1 MISDNLKR
9 LRIERGLT
17 QQQVGKQLGTSK
29 QAYSYWES
37 GQHTPRFETIKKL
50 ANIFGVTTEKI
61 TEDYAQPYNESET
74 ASFTE
79 RLKELRK
86 EKGLNQTEIAKELH
100 ISQQTYSQWESDKR
114 NPSQKTLEKLA
125 NFFNVSVSYLLGETS
140 IRNFTELTTSKE
152 QSHAPSGQT
161 IGERLKSARKEAG
174 LLQEEVAEHFNIT
187 QQAYQVWESG
197 KRNPKKETL
206 QKLADYFNVSY
217 AYLSG
222 VESPLESAE
231 ILFKNKVKELELTPE
246 QEEQF
251 KSSIYNFILQKGNHY
266 NSQETS
272 PESFANRLKRLRK
285 EAHLTQQDVADYFK
299 TSPQSY
305 AQWEKGQRS
314 PSKESLEKL
323 ASYFGVS
330 VSYLVGESDTI
341 DYGAFKEQSTRI
353 QLSDDKTFIE
363 RLKELREQS
372 GLTQKQ
378 VAEHLDITQS
388 AYAQWETGKL
398 NPKKETIQK
407 FADLFNVSYDYL
419 WHGTSELQTTSV
431 IIETNSGTFPERL
444 RQLRT
449 EADLTQQQ
457 LADIVGTTQQNIA
470 FWETGRQRPKQPSL
484 IKLANYFNV
493 SIDYLLVGK
502 AQAEEKLSVFPER
515 LKQLRVEAKL
525 TQQQMAEAFN
535 IKQPTYAQWETGRT
549 KPKGETLERFADFF
563 NVSTDY
569 LLGKTQPKKELSVF
583 PERLRQLRAESNLTQ
598 RELARSLDI
607 SQQSINSWEN
617 GERKPKIE
625 AITNIAEY
633 FNVSPK
639 YLIGETNNREIETI
653 ELEAEDKL
661 FKATIKDLDLTP
673 EQKEE
678 FKESV
683 YHFILR
689 KKAIYESD
697 DLKEESNNKDN
708 TSTFSKRLR
717 ELRKENG
724 LSQEEIANRLSV
736 SQQSYARWESGNH
749 TPTLDTL
756 EKVSNYF
763 KVTIAYLVGETNVRQ
778 FTDNKQEV
786 YKVPQE
792 EARALELDNT
802 ANTTF
807 GERLRQVRE
816 LEGLTQ
822 VEVAKGLEISQPLY
836 QAWETGRK
844 NAKKETIK
852 RLSDFFGVSYSYL
865 LGISDNVTIETP
877 IIKTIPQENTFP
889 ERLKELRKLANL
901 TQVEM
906 AEALNVSQPA
916 YVEWEKGRTQPTPDK
931 FPLIAKVLNTSIDY
945 LLQGAPNESRLAN
958 FQGKTLGERL
968 TFLRKNAGLTQAEVA
983 DRLQVGQNS
992 YSNWENGVRTPIYPI
1007 IEKLA
1012 EFFGVTPDSL
1022 RGKTDNVVVPKIT
1035 ITPNQSQETEIIDLL
1050 NSKLTYNQKT
1060 LTSKDK
1066 KFFTSVI
1073 KSYFGD

>member
-114 NPSQKTLEKLA
+114 NPSQKPLEKLA

-217 AYLSG
+217 AYLAG
-222 VESPLESAE
+222 VENPLESAE

-251 KSSIYNFILQKGNHY
+251 KFSIYNFILQKGNHY

-363 RLKELREQS
+363 RLKELRKQS
-372 GLTQKQ
+372 G
-378 VAEHLDITQS
+378 
-388 AYAQWETGKL
+388 
-398 NPKKETIQK
+398 
-407 FADLFNVSYDYL
+407 
-419 WHGTSELQTTSV
+419 
-431 IIETNSGTFPERL
+431 
-444 RQLRT
+444 
-449 EADLTQQQ
+449 LTQQQ

-569 LLGKTQPKKELSVF
+569 LLGKTQPRTELSVF
-583 PERLRQLRAESNLTQ
+583 PERLRQLRIETDLTQ
-598 RELARSLDI
+598 QELAKNLNV
-607 SQQSINSWEN
+607 SQQIIGLWER
-617 GERKPKIE
+617 GKRKPKIE

-653 ELEAEDKL
+653 ELEAEEKL
-661 FKATIKDLDLTP
+661 FKATVESLNLTP

-736 SQQSYARWESGNH
+736 NQQSYARWESGNH

-756 EKVSNYF
+756 EKVSSYF

-778 FTDNKQEV
+778 FTDDKQEV

-822 VEVAKGLEISQPLY
+822 VEVAKGLEIS
-836 QAWETGRK
+836 
-844 NAKKETIK
+844 
-852 RLSDFFGVSYSYL
+852 
-865 LGISDNVTIETP
+865 
-877 IIKTIPQENTFP
+877 
-889 ERLKELRKLANL
+889 
-901 TQVEM
+901 
-906 AEALNVSQPA
+906 
-916 YVEWEKGRTQPTPDK
+916 
-931 FPLIAKVLNTSIDY
+931 
-945 LLQGAPNESRLAN
+945 
-958 FQGKTLGERL
+958 
-968 TFLRKNAGLTQAEVA
+968 
-983 DRLQVGQNS
+983 
-992 YSNWENGVRTPIYPI
+992 
-1007 IEKLA
+1007 
-1012 EFFGVTPDSL
+1012 
-1022 RGKTDNVVVPKIT
+1022 
-1035 ITPNQSQETEIIDLL
+1035 
-1050 NSKLTYNQKT
+1050 
-1060 LTSKDK
+1060 
-1066 KFFTSVI
+1066 
-1073 KSYFGD
+1073 

>member
-17 QQQVGKQLGTSK
+17 QHQVGEKLGITK
-29 QAYSYWES
+29 QAYSQWES
-37 GQHTPRFETIKKL
+37 GKHTPRFETIMKL
-50 ANIFGVTTEKI
+50 ADILGVTTDQI
-61 TEDYAQPYNESET
+61 TEDYKPTGEEVKT
-74 ASFTE
+74 VSFTK
-79 RLKELRK
+79 RLIELRK

-217 AYLSG
+217 AYLAG
-222 VESPLESAE
+222 VESPLETAE

-272 PESFANRLKRLRK
+272 PESFAKRLKRLRK

-363 RLKELREQS
+363 RLKELRKQS
-372 GLTQKQ
+372 G
-378 VAEHLDITQS
+378 
-388 AYAQWETGKL
+388 
-398 NPKKETIQK
+398 
-407 FADLFNVSYDYL
+407 
-419 WHGTSELQTTSV
+419 
-431 IIETNSGTFPERL
+431 
-444 RQLRT
+444 
-449 EADLTQQQ
+449 LTQQQ

-549 KPKGETLERFADFF
+549 KPKGETLEKFADFF

-617 GERKPKIE
+617 GERKPKLE

-749 TPTLDTL
+749 APTLDTL
-756 EKVSNYF
+756 EKVSSYF

-778 FTDNKQEV
+778 FTDDKQEV

-822 VEVAKGLEISQPLY
+822 VEVAEGLGISQPAY
-836 QAWETGRK
+836 QAWETERK
-844 NAKKETIK
+844 NATKETIK

-901 TQVEM
+901 TQKEM
-906 AEALNVSQPA
+906 AEALNISQPA

-945 LLQGAPNESRLAN
+945 LLQGAPNENRLVN

-968 TFLRKNAGLTQAEVA
+968 VFLRKNAGLTQAEVA

-1012 EFFGVTPDSL
+1012 DFFGVTPDSL

>member
-1 MISDNLKR
+1 M
-9 LRIERGLT
+9 
-17 QQQVGKQLGTSK
+17 Q
-29 QAYSYWES
+29 
-37 GQHTPRFETIKKL
+37 
-50 ANIFGVTTEKI
+50 
-61 TEDYAQPYNESET
+61 
-74 ASFTE
+74 
-79 RLKELRK
+79 
-86 EKGLNQTEIAKELH
+86 
-100 ISQQTYSQWESDKR
+100 ISQPQYARTENGGRKP
-114 NPSQKTLEKLA
+114 NGATLEKFA
-125 NFFNVSVSYLLGETS
+125 KFFNVSVSYLLGETS
-140 IRNFTELTTSKE
+140 IRNFSGLTTPKE
-152 QSHAPSGQT
+152 QSHAPSEQT
-161 IGERLKSARKEAG
+161 IAERLKSARKEAG
-174 LLQEEVAEHFNIT
+174 LLQKEVAEHFNIT
-187 QQAYQVWESG
+187 QPAYQAWESG
-197 KRNPKKETL
+197 RKNPKKETL
-206 QKLADYFNVSY
+206 QKLADYFDVSY
-217 AYLSG
+217 AYLAG
-222 VESPLESAE
+222 LESPLESAE
-231 ILFKNKVKELELTPE
+231 ILFKNKVKELGLTPE

-251 KSSIYNFILQKGNHY
+251 KSSIYNFILQKGNQY
-266 NSQETS
+266 NNQETS
-272 PESFANRLKRLRK
+272 PESFAKRLKRLRK

-330 VSYLVGESDTI
+330 VSYLIGESDTI
-341 DYGAFKEQSTRI
+341 DYGAFEEQSTPN

-363 RLKELREQS
+363 RLKELREKS

-388 AYAQWETGKL
+388 AYAQWETGRI

-419 WHGTSELQTTSV
+419 WHGTSEPQTTNA
-431 IIETNSGTFPERL
+431 ITETNSGTFPERL
-444 RQLRT
+444 KALRKEAGLTQKEVAKKLQMSQPQYART
-449 EADLTQQQ
+449 EN
-457 LADIVGTTQQNIA
+457 G
-470 FWETGRQRPKQPSL
+470 GR
-484 IKLANYFNV
+484 
-493 SIDYLLVGK
+493 
-502 AQAEEKLSVFPER
+502 
-515 LKQLRVEAKL
+515 
-525 TQQQMAEAFN
+525 
-535 IKQPTYAQWETGRT
+535 
-549 KPKGETLERFADFF
+549 KPNGETLEKFADFF

-569 LLGKTQPKKELSVF
+569 LLGKTQPRTELSVF
-583 PERLRQLRAESNLTQ
+583 PERLRQLRIETDLTQ
-598 RELARSLDI
+598 QELAKNLNV
-607 SQQSINSWEN
+607 SQQIIGLWER

-678 FKESV
+678 FKESI

-689 KKAIYESD
+689 KKALYSED
-697 DLKEESNNKDN
+697 EPKESNTNKDPL
-708 TSTFSKRLR
+708 STFSKRVKELR
-717 ELRKENG
+717 EEEGSSLEEVATEIG
-724 LSQEEIANRLSV
+724 LDTQT
-736 SQQSYARWESGNH
+736 YASLEGGSH
-749 TPTLDTL
+749 ALTLDAL
-756 EKVSNYF
+756 KWLSNYF
-763 KVTIAYLVGETNVRQ
+763 DVTIAYLVGETNVRQ
-778 FTDNKQEV
+778 FTDDKQEV

-816 LEGLTQ
+816 LTGLTQ
-822 VEVAKGLEISQPLY
+822 IEMAIKLGTSQPAY
-836 QAWETGRK
+836 QAWEAGRREPNLESLK
-844 NAKKETIK
+844 KLAKVLNT
-852 RLSDFFGVSYSYL
+852 SPNYL
-865 LGISDNVTIETP
+865 LGYNQTESIA
-877 IIKTIPQENTFP
+877 KAIPQENAFP
-889 ERLKELRKLANL
+889 ERLKELRKMANL
-901 TQVEM
+901 TQIEI
-906 AEALNVSQPA
+906 AEALNISQPA

-945 LLQGAPNESRLAN
+945 LLQGAPNENRLAN

-968 TFLRKNAGLTQAEVA
+968 VFLRKNAGLTQAEVA

-1035 ITPNQSQETEIIDLL
+1035 VTPNQNQDTEIIDIL

>member
-17 QQQVGKQLGTSK
+17 QQQVGEQLGTSK

-61 TEDYAQPYNESET
+61 TEDYAQPYDESET

-79 RLKELRK
+79 RLISLRK
-86 EKGLNQTEIAKELH
+86 EAGLTQKEIAKKLQ
-100 ISQQTYSQWESDKR
+100 ISQPQYARTENGGRKP
-114 NPSQKTLEKLA
+114 NGATLEKFA
-125 NFFNVSVSYLLGETS
+125 KFFNVSVSYLLGETS
-140 IRNFTELTTSKE
+140 IRNFSGLVTLKE
-152 QSHAPSGQT
+152 KSHAPSGQT
-161 IGERLKSARKEAG
+161 IAERLKSARKEAG
-174 LLQEEVAEHFNIT
+174 LLQEEVAEHFNVS
-187 QQAYQVWESG
+187 QPAYQAWESG
-197 KRNPKKETL
+197 RRNPKKETL

-217 AYLSG
+217 AYLAG

-272 PESFANRLKRLRK
+272 PESFAKRLKRLRK

-341 DYGAFKEQSTRI
+341 DYGAFKEQSTPTR
-353 QLSDDKTFIE
+353 LSDDKTFIE
-363 RLKELREQS
+363 RLKELRKQS
-372 GLTQKQ
+372 GLTQQQ
-378 VAEHLDITQS
+378 VAEYLDITQS
-388 AYAQWETGKL
+388 AYAQWETGRI

-419 WHGTSELQTTSV
+419 WHGTSEPQTTNA
-431 IIETNSGTFPERL
+431 ITETNSGTFPERL

-549 KPKGETLERFADFF
+549 KPKGETLEKFADFF

-583 PERLRQLRAESNLTQ
+583 PERLRQLRAESDLTQ

-724 LSQEEIANRLSV
+724 LSQEEIANSLSV
-736 SQQSYARWESGNH
+736 SQQSYARWESGSH
-749 TPTLDTL
+749 ALTLDAL
-756 EKVSNYF
+756 KWVSNYF
-763 KVTIAYLVGETNVRQ
+763 DVTIAYLVGETNVRQ
-778 FTDNKQEV
+778 FTDDKQEV

-816 LEGLTQ
+816 LTGLTQ
-822 VEVAKGLEISQPLY
+822 I
-836 QAWETGRK
+836 
-844 NAKKETIK
+844 
-852 RLSDFFGVSYSYL
+852 
-865 LGISDNVTIETP
+865 
-877 IIKTIPQENTFP
+877 
-889 ERLKELRKLANL
+889 
-901 TQVEM
+901 EM
-906 AEALNVSQPA
+906 AEALNISQPA

-945 LLQGAPNESRLAN
+945 LLQGAPNENRLAN

-968 TFLRKNAGLTQAEVA
+968 VFLRKNAGLTQAEVA

-1035 ITPNQSQETEIIDLL
+1035 VTPNQNQDTEIIDIL

>member
-217 AYLSG
+217 AYLAG

-251 KSSIYNFILQKGNHY
+251 KFSIYNFILQKGNHY
-266 NSQETS
+266 SSQETS

-363 RLKELREQS
+363 RLKELRKQS
-372 GLTQKQ
+372 GLTQQQ
-378 VAEHLDITQS
+378 VAERLDISQS
-388 AYAQWETGKL
+388 AYAQWEIGKL

-419 WHGTSELQTTSV
+419 WHGTSEPQTTNA

-449 EADLTQQQ
+449 
-457 LADIVGTTQQNIA
+457 
-470 FWETGRQRPKQPSL
+470 
-484 IKLANYFNV
+484 
-493 SIDYLLVGK
+493 
-502 AQAEEKLSVFPER
+502 
-515 LKQLRVEAKL
+515 EAKL

-569 LLGKTQPKKELSVF
+569 LLGKTQPRTELSVF
-583 PERLRQLRAESNLTQ
+583 PERLRQLRIETDLTQ
-598 RELARSLDI
+598 QELAKNLNV
-607 SQQSINSWEN
+607 SQQIIGLWER
-617 GERKPKIE
+617 GKRKPKIE

-724 LSQEEIANRLSV
+724 LSQEEIANSLSV

-749 TPTLDTL
+749 APTLDTL
-756 EKVSNYF
+756 EKVSSYF

-778 FTDNKQEV
+778 FTDDKQEV

-822 VEVAKGLEISQPLY
+822 VEVAEGLGISQPAY
-836 QAWETGRK
+836 QAWETERK
-844 NAKKETIK
+844 NATKETIK

-901 TQVEM
+901 TQKEM
-906 AEALNVSQPA
+906 AEALNISQPA

-945 LLQGAPNESRLAN
+945 LLQGAPNENRLVN

-968 TFLRKNAGLTQAEVA
+968 VFLRKNAGLTQAEVA

-1012 EFFGVTPDSL
+1012 DFFGVTPDSL

>member
-17 QQQVGKQLGTSK
+17 QQQVGEQLGTSK

-61 TEDYAQPYNESET
+61 TEDYAQPYDESET

-79 RLKELRK
+79 RLISLRK
-86 EKGLNQTEIAKELH
+86 EKGVNQTEIAKGLH
-100 ISQQTYSQWESDKR
+100 ISQQSYSQWESGDR
-114 NPSQKTLEKLA
+114 SPSQKTLEKLA
-125 NFFNVSVSYLLGETS
+125 KFFNVSVSYLLGETS
-140 IRNFTELTTSKE
+140 IRNFSGLTTPKE
-152 QSHAPSGQT
+152 QSHAPSEPT

-217 AYLSG
+217 AYLAG

-299 TSPQSY
+299 TSPQNY
-305 AQWEKGQRS
+305 AQWESGKIS
-314 PSKESLEKL
+314 PKLESLEKL

-341 DYGAFKEQSTRI
+341 DDDTFKEQSTPT

-363 RLKELREQS
+363 RLKELREKS

-388 AYAQWETGKL
+388 AYAQWETGRL

-419 WHGTSELQTTSV
+419 WNGISEPQTTNA

-549 KPKGETLERFADFF
+549 KPKGETLEKFADFF

-569 LLGKTQPKKELSVF
+569 LLGKTQPKTKLAVF
-583 PERLRQLRAESNLTQ
+583 PERLRQLRIETDLTQ
-598 RELARSLDI
+598 QELAKNLNV
-607 SQQSINSWEN
+607 SQQIIGLWER

-625 AITNIAEY
+625 SITNIAEY

-653 ELEAEDKL
+653 ELEAEEKL
-661 FKATIKDLDLTP
+661 FKATVESLDLTP

-678 FKESV
+678 FKESI

-689 KKAIYESD
+689 KRANYS
-697 DLKEESNNKDN
+697 KEATKENNTNKDPI
-708 TSTFSKRLR
+708 STFSKRAQKLR
-717 ELRKENG
+717 EEEGSSLEEVATKIG
-724 LSQEEIANRLSV
+724 LDMQT
-736 SQQSYARWESGNH
+736 YASLEGGSH
-749 TPTLDTL
+749 ALTLDAL
-756 EKVSNYF
+756 KWVSNYF
-763 KVTIAYLVGETNVRQ
+763 DVTISYLVGETNVRQ
-778 FTDNKQEV
+778 FTDDKEEV

-802 ANTTF
+802 A
-807 GERLRQVRE
+807 
-816 LEGLTQ
+816 
-822 VEVAKGLEISQPLY
+822 
-836 QAWETGRK
+836 
-844 NAKKETIK
+844 
-852 RLSDFFGVSYSYL
+852 
-865 LGISDNVTIETP
+865 
-877 IIKTIPQENTFP
+877 
-889 ERLKELRKLANL
+889 
-901 TQVEM
+901 
-906 AEALNVSQPA
+906 
-916 YVEWEKGRTQPTPDK
+916 
-931 FPLIAKVLNTSIDY
+931 
-945 LLQGAPNESRLAN
+945 
-958 FQGKTLGERL
+958 
-968 TFLRKNAGLTQAEVA
+968 
-983 DRLQVGQNS
+983 
-992 YSNWENGVRTPIYPI
+992 
-1007 IEKLA
+1007 
-1012 EFFGVTPDSL
+1012 DSL

-1035 ITPNQSQETEIIDLL
+1035 ITPNQNQETEIIDLL
-1050 NSKLTYNQKT
+1050 NNKLTYNQKT

>member
-17 QQQVGKQLGTSK
+17 QQQVGEQLGTSK

-61 TEDYAQPYNESET
+61 TEDYAQPYDESET
-74 ASFTE
+74 ASLTE
-79 RLKELRK
+79 RLISLRK
-86 EKGLNQTEIAKELH
+86 EKGVNQTEIAKGLH
-100 ISQQTYSQWESDKR
+100 ISQQAYSQWESGSR
-114 NPSQKTLEKLA
+114 SPSQKTLEKLA
-125 NFFNVSVSYLLGETS
+125 KFFNVSVSYLLGETS
-140 IRNFTELTTSKE
+140 IRNFSELTTPNE
-152 QSHAPSGQT
+152 QSHAPSEPT
-161 IGERLKSARKEAG
+161 IGERIKSARKEAG
-174 LLQEEVAEHFNIT
+174 LLQEEVAEHFNVS
-187 QQAYQVWESG
+187 QPAYQAWESG
-197 KRNPKKETL
+197 RRNPKKETL

-217 AYLSG
+217 AYLAG

-272 PESFANRLKRLRK
+272 PESFAKRLKRLRK

-341 DYGAFKEQSTRI
+341 DYGAFEEQSTPN

-363 RLKELREQS
+363 RLKELREKS

-388 AYAQWETGKL
+388 AYAQWETGRI

-419 WHGTSELQTTSV
+419 WHGTSEPQTTNA
-431 IIETNSGTFPERL
+431 ITETNSGTFPERL
-444 RQLRT
+444 KALRKEAGLTQKEVAKKLQMSQPQYART
-449 EADLTQQQ
+449 EN
-457 LADIVGTTQQNIA
+457 G
-470 FWETGRQRPKQPSL
+470 GR
-484 IKLANYFNV
+484 
-493 SIDYLLVGK
+493 
-502 AQAEEKLSVFPER
+502 
-515 LKQLRVEAKL
+515 
-525 TQQQMAEAFN
+525 
-535 IKQPTYAQWETGRT
+535 
-549 KPKGETLERFADFF
+549 KPNGETLEKFADFF

-569 LLGKTQPKKELSVF
+569 LLGKTQPRTELSVF
-583 PERLRQLRAESNLTQ
+583 PERLRQLRIETDLTQ
-598 RELARSLDI
+598 QELSKNLNV
-607 SQQSINSWEN
+607 SQQIIGLWER

-639 YLIGETNNREIETI
+639 YLIGETNNRKIETI

-678 FKESV
+678 FKESI

-689 KKAIYESD
+689 KKALYSED
-697 DLKEESNNKDN
+697 EPKESNTNKDPL
-708 TSTFSKRLR
+708 STFSKRVKELR
-717 ELRKENG
+717 EEEGSSLEEVATKIG
-724 LSQEEIANRLSV
+724 LDTQT
-736 SQQSYARWESGNH
+736 YASLEGGSH
-749 TPTLDTL
+749 ALTLDAL
-756 EKVSNYF
+756 KWVSNYF
-763 KVTIAYLVGETNVRQ
+763 DVTIAYLVGETNVRQ
-778 FTDNKQEV
+778 FTDDKQEV

-816 LEGLTQ
+816 LTGLTQ
-822 VEVAKGLEISQPLY
+822 IEMAIKLGTSQPAY
-836 QAWETGRK
+836 QAWEAGRREPNLESLK
-844 NAKKETIK
+844 KLAKVLNT
-852 RLSDFFGVSYSYL
+852 SPNYL
-865 LGISDNVTIETP
+865 LGYNQTESIA
-877 IIKTIPQENTFP
+877 KAIPQENAFP
-889 ERLKELRKLANL
+889 ERLKELRKMANL
-901 TQVEM
+901 TQIEI
-906 AEALNVSQPA
+906 AEALNISQPA

-945 LLQGAPNESRLAN
+945 LLQGAPNENRLAN

-968 TFLRKNAGLTQAEVA
+968 VFLRKNAGLTQAEVA

-1035 ITPNQSQETEIIDLL
+1035 VTPNQNQDTEIIDIL

>member
-17 QQQVGKQLGTSK
+17 QQQVGEQLGTSK

-61 TEDYAQPYNESET
+61 TEDYAQPYDESET

-79 RLKELRK
+79 RLISLRK
-86 EKGLNQTEIAKELH
+86 EKGVNQTEIAKGLH
-100 ISQQTYSQWESDKR
+100 ISQQSYSQWESGNR
-114 NPSQKTLEKLA
+114 SPSQKTLEKLA
-125 NFFNVSVSYLLGETS
+125 KFFNVSVSYLLGETS
-140 IRNFTELTTSKE
+140 IRNFSGLTTPKE
-152 QSHAPSGQT
+152 QSHAPSEQT
-161 IGERLKSARKEAG
+161 IAERLKSARKEAG

-217 AYLSG
+217 AYLAG

-251 KSSIYNFILQKGNHY
+251 KSSIYNFILQKGNQY
-266 NSQETS
+266 NNQEIS
-272 PESFANRLKRLRK
+272 PESFAKRLKRLRK

-299 TSPQSY
+299 TSPQNY
-305 AQWEKGQRS
+305 AQWESGKIS
-314 PSKESLEKL
+314 PKLESLEKL

-341 DYGAFKEQSTRI
+341 DDGAFKEQSEHA
-353 QLSDDKTFIE
+353 QLSDDKIFTE
-363 RLKELREQS
+363 RLKELREKS

-378 VAEHLDITQS
+378 VAERLNISQS

-419 WHGTSELQTTSV
+419 WYGTSEAQITNA

-449 EADLTQQQ
+449 KADLTQQQ

-484 IKLANYFNV
+484 VKLANYFNV

-502 AQAEEKLSVFPER
+502 AQ
-515 LKQLRVEAKL
+515 
-525 TQQQMAEAFN
+525 
-535 IKQPTYAQWETGRT
+535 
-549 KPKGETLERFADFF
+549 
-563 NVSTDY
+563 
-569 LLGKTQPKKELSVF
+569 PKKELSVF
-583 PERLRQLRAESNLTQ
+583 PERLRQLRIEADLTQ
-598 RELARSLDI
+598 QELAKNLNV
-607 SQQSINSWEN
+607 SQQIIGLWER

-625 AITNIAEY
+625 AVTNIAEY

-639 YLIGETNNREIETI
+639 YLIGETNSREIETI

-661 FKATIKDLDLTP
+661 FKATVESLDLTP

-678 FKESV
+678 FKESI

-689 KKAIYESD
+689 KRANYSKGTI
-697 DLKEESNNKDN
+697 KENNTSKDPI
-708 TSTFSKRLR
+708 STFSKRVQELR
-717 ELRKENG
+717 EEEGSSLEEVATKIG
-724 LSQEEIANRLSV
+724 LDTQT
-736 SQQSYARWESGNH
+736 YASLEGGSH
-749 TPTLDTL
+749 ALTLDAL
-756 EKVSNYF
+756 KWVSNYF
-763 KVTIAYLVGETNVRQ
+763 DVTIAYLVGETNVRQ
-778 FTDNKQEV
+778 FTDDKQEV

-816 LEGLTQ
+816 LTGLTQ
-822 VEVAKGLEISQPLY
+822 IEVAIKLGTSQPAY
-836 QAWETGRK
+836 QAWEAGRREPNLESLK
-844 NAKKETIK
+844 KLAKVLNT
-852 RLSDFFGVSYSYL
+852 SPNYL
-865 LGISDNVTIETP
+865 LGYNQTESIV
-877 IIKTIPQENTFP
+877 KAIPQENTFP
-889 ERLKELRKLANL
+889 KRLRELRKLANL
-901 TQVEM
+901 TQKEM
-906 AEALNVSQPA
+906 AEALNISQPA

-945 LLQGAPNESRLAN
+945 LLQGAPNENRLAN

-968 TFLRKNAGLTQAEVA
+968 VFLRKNAGLTQAEVA

-1035 ITPNQSQETEIIDLL
+1035 ITPNQNQETEIIDIL

>member
-17 QQQVGKQLGTSK
+17 QQQVGEQLGTSK

-61 TEDYAQPYNESET
+61 TEDYVQPYDESET

-79 RLKELRK
+79 RLISLRK
-86 EKGLNQTEIAKELH
+86 EAGLTQKEIAKKLQ
-100 ISQQTYSQWESDKR
+100 ISQPQYARTENGGRKP
-114 NPSQKTLEKLA
+114 NGATLEKFA
-125 NFFNVSVSYLLGETS
+125 KFFNVSVSYLLGETS

-217 AYLSG
+217 AYLAG

-272 PESFANRLKRLRK
+272 TESFAKRLKRLRK

-330 VSYLVGESDTI
+330 VSYLVGEADMI
-341 DYGAFKEQSTRI
+341 DYGTFKEQSTHA

-363 RLKELREQS
+363 RLKELRKQS

-419 WHGTSELQTTSV
+419 WHGTGEPQATNA

-549 KPKGETLERFADFF
+549 KPKGETLEKFADFF

-583 PERLRQLRAESNLTQ
+583 PERLRQLRAESDLTQ

-678 FKESV
+678 FKESI

-689 KKAIYESD
+689 KKALYSED
-697 DLKEESNNKDN
+697 EPKESNTNKDPL
-708 TSTFSKRLR
+708 STFSKRVKELR
-717 ELRKENG
+717 EEEGSSLEEVATKIG
-724 LSQEEIANRLSV
+724 LDTQT
-736 SQQSYARWESGNH
+736 YASLEGGSH
-749 TPTLDTL
+749 ALTLDAL
-756 EKVSNYF
+756 KWVSNYF
-763 KVTIAYLVGETNVRQ
+763 DVTIAYLVGETNVRQ
-778 FTDNKQEV
+778 FTDDKQEV

-822 VEVAKGLEISQPLY
+822 VE
-836 QAWETGRK
+836 
-844 NAKKETIK
+844 
-852 RLSDFFGVSYSYL
+852 
-865 LGISDNVTIETP
+865 
-877 IIKTIPQENTFP
+877 
-889 ERLKELRKLANL
+889 
-901 TQVEM
+901 M
-906 AEALNVSQPA
+906 AEALNISQPA

-931 FPLIAKVLNTSIDY
+931 FPLIAKVLNISTDY
-945 LLQGAPNESRLAN
+945 LLQGAPNENRLVN

-968 TFLRKNAGLTQAEVA
+968 VFLRKNAGLTQAEVA

-1012 EFFGVTPDSL
+1012 DFFGVTPASL

-1035 ITPNQSQETEIIDLL
+1035 VTPNQNQDTEIIDIL

>member
-17 QQQVGKQLGTSK
+17 QQQVGEKLGITK
-29 QAYSYWES
+29 QAYSQWES
-37 GQHTPRFETIKKL
+37 GKHTPRFETIKKL
-50 ANIFGVTTEKI
+50 ADILGVTTDQI
-61 TEDYAQPYNESET
+61 TEDYAQTYDDSET
-74 ASFTE
+74 DSFTE

-86 EKGLNQTEIAKELH
+86 EKGLNQIEIANYFGT
-100 ISQQTYSQWESDKR
+100 SQPAYQAWESGR
-114 NPSQKTLEKLA
+114 RTPAQKSLEKLA
-125 NFFNVSVSYLLGETS
+125 KFFNVSVSYLLGETS
-140 IRNFTELTTSKE
+140 IRNFSGLTTSKE
-152 QSHAPSGQT
+152 QYHAPSEQT

-217 AYLSG
+217 AYLAG

-251 KSSIYNFILQKGNHY
+251 KSSIYNFILQKGNQY
-266 NSQETS
+266 NNQEIS
-272 PESFANRLKRLRK
+272 PESFAKRLKRLRK

-341 DYGAFKEQSTRI
+341 DYGAFEEQSTPTR
-353 QLSDDKTFIE
+353 LSDDKTFIE
-363 RLKELREQS
+363 RLKELRKQS
-372 GLTQKQ
+372 G
-378 VAEHLDITQS
+378 
-388 AYAQWETGKL
+388 
-398 NPKKETIQK
+398 
-407 FADLFNVSYDYL
+407 
-419 WHGTSELQTTSV
+419 
-431 IIETNSGTFPERL
+431 
-444 RQLRT
+444 
-449 EADLTQQQ
+449 LTQQQ

-502 AQAEEKLSVFPER
+502 AQAEEKS
-515 LKQLRVEAKL
+515 
-525 TQQQMAEAFN
+525 
-535 IKQPTYAQWETGRT
+535 
-549 KPKGETLERFADFF
+549 
-563 NVSTDY
+563 
-569 LLGKTQPKKELSVF
+569 SVF
-583 PERLRQLRAESNLTQ
+583 PERLRQLRIETDLTQ
-598 RELARSLDI
+598 QELAKNLNV
-607 SQQSINSWEN
+607 SQQIIGLWER

-661 FKATIKDLDLTP
+661 FKATVKDLNLTP

-678 FKESV
+678 FKESI

-689 KKAIYESD
+689 KRDSYSD
-697 DLKEESNNKDN
+697 D
-708 TSTFSKRLR
+708 
-717 ELRKENG
+717 
-724 LSQEEIANRLSV
+724 
-736 SQQSYARWESGNH
+736 
-749 TPTLDTL
+749 
-756 EKVSNYF
+756 
-763 KVTIAYLVGETNVRQ
+763 
-778 FTDNKQEV
+778 KQEV

-807 GERLRQVRE
+807 GERQRQVRE
-816 LEGLTQ
+816 LTGLTQ
-822 VEVAKGLEISQPLY
+822 IEMAIKLGTSQPAY
-836 QAWETGRK
+836 QAWEAGRREPNLESLK
-844 NAKKETIK
+844 KLAKVLNT
-852 RLSDFFGVSYSYL
+852 SPNYL
-865 LGISDNVTIETP
+865 LGYNQTESIA
-877 IIKTIPQENTFP
+877 KAIPQENAFP
-889 ERLKELRKLANL
+889 ERLKELRKMANL
-901 TQVEM
+901 TQIEI
-906 AEALNVSQPA
+906 AEALNISQPA

-931 FPLIAKVLNTSIDY
+931 FPLIAKVLNTSIYY
-945 LLQGAPNESRLAN
+945 LLQGAPNEIRLAN

-968 TFLRKNAGLTQAEVA
+968 VFLRRNAGLTQAEVA

-1035 ITPNQSQETEIIDLL
+1035 ITPNQNQETEIIDLL
-1050 NSKLTYNQKT
+1050 NNKLTYNQKT

>member
-1 MISDNLKR
+1 MINDNLKR

-17 QQQVGKQLGTSK
+17 QQQVGEQLGITK

-37 GQHTPRFETIKKL
+37 GQHTPRLETIMKL

-61 TEDYAQPYNESET
+61 TEDYAQPYDESET

-79 RLKELRK
+79 RLISLRK
-86 EKGLNQTEIAKELH
+86 EAGLTQKEIAKKLQ
-100 ISQQTYSQWESDKR
+100 ISQPQYARTENGGRKP
-114 NPSQKTLEKLA
+114 NGATLEKFA
-125 NFFNVSVSYLLGETS
+125 KFFNVSVSYLLGETS
-140 IRNFTELTTSKE
+140 IRNFSGLTTPKE
-152 QSHAPSGQT
+152 QSHAPSEQT
-161 IGERLKSARKEAG
+161 IAERLKSARKEAG
-174 LLQEEVAEHFNIT
+174 LLQKEVAEHFNIT
-187 QQAYQVWESG
+187 QPAYQAWESG
-197 KRNPKKETL
+197 RKNPKKETL
-206 QKLADYFNVSY
+206 QKLADYFDVSY
-217 AYLSG
+217 AYLAG
-222 VESPLESAE
+222 LESPLESAE
-231 ILFKNKVKELELTPE
+231 ILFKNKVKELGLTPE

-251 KSSIYNFILQKGNHY
+251 KSSIYNFILQKGNQY
-266 NSQETS
+266 NNQETS
-272 PESFANRLKRLRK
+272 PESFAKRLKRLRK

-330 VSYLVGESDTI
+330 VSYLIGESDTI
-341 DYGAFKEQSTRI
+341 DYGAFKEQSTHA

-363 RLKELREQS
+363 RLREVREQS

-419 WHGTSELQTTSV
+419 WHGTSEPQTTNA

-502 AQAEEKLSVFPER
+502 AQAEEKMSVFPER

-525 TQQQMAEAFN
+525 TQQQMAEAFD

-549 KPKGETLERFADFF
+549 KPKGETLEKFADFF

-583 PERLRQLRAESNLTQ
+583 PERLRQLRIETDLTQ
-598 RELARSLDI
+598 QELAKNLNV
-607 SQQSINSWEN
+607 SQQIIGLWER

-678 FKESV
+678 FKESI

-689 KKAIYESD
+689 KKALYSED
-697 DLKEESNNKDN
+697 EPKESNTNKDPL
-708 TSTFSKRLR
+708 STFSKRVKELR
-717 ELRKENG
+717 EEEGSSLEEVATKIG
-724 LSQEEIANRLSV
+724 LDTQT
-736 SQQSYARWESGNH
+736 YASLEGGSH
-749 TPTLDTL
+749 ALTLDAL
-756 EKVSNYF
+756 KWVSNYF
-763 KVTIAYLVGETNVRQ
+763 DVTIAYLVGETNVRQ
-778 FTDNKQEV
+778 FTDDKQEV

-802 ANTTF
+802 ANTAF

-816 LEGLTQ
+816 LTGLTQ
-822 VEVAKGLEISQPLY
+822 IEMAIKLGTSQPAY
-836 QAWETGRK
+836 QAWEAGRREPNLESLK
-844 NAKKETIK
+844 KLAKVLNT
-852 RLSDFFGVSYSYL
+852 SPNYL
-865 LGISDNVTIETP
+865 LGYNQTESIA
-877 IIKTIPQENTFP
+877 KAIPQENAFP
-889 ERLKELRKLANL
+889 ERLKELRKMANL
-901 TQVEM
+901 TQIEM

-983 DRLQVGQNS
+983 DRLRVGQNS

-1012 EFFGVTPDSL
+1012 DFFGVTPDSL

-1035 ITPNQSQETEIIDLL
+1035 ITPNQNQETEIIDIL

-1073 KSYFGD
+1073 KSYFGE

>member
-17 QQQVGKQLGTSK
+17 QQQVGEQLGTSK

-86 EKGLNQTEIAKELH
+86 EKGLNQIEIANYFGT
-100 ISQQTYSQWESDKR
+100 SQPAYQAWESGR
-114 NPSQKTLEKLA
+114 RTPAQKSLEKLA
-125 NFFNVSVSYLLGETS
+125 KFFNVSVSYLLGETS
-140 IRNFTELTTSKE
+140 IRNFSELTTPNE
-152 QSHAPSGQT
+152 QSHAPSEPT

-174 LLQEEVAEHFNIT
+174 LSQEEVAEHFNIT

-217 AYLSG
+217 AYLAG

-272 PESFANRLKRLRK
+272 PESFAKRLKRLRK

-341 DYGAFKEQSTRI
+341 DYGAFEEQSTPT

-363 RLKELREQS
+363 RLKELRKQS
-372 GLTQKQ
+372 G
-378 VAEHLDITQS
+378 
-388 AYAQWETGKL
+388 
-398 NPKKETIQK
+398 
-407 FADLFNVSYDYL
+407 
-419 WHGTSELQTTSV
+419 
-431 IIETNSGTFPERL
+431 
-444 RQLRT
+444 
-449 EADLTQQQ
+449 LTQQQ

-569 LLGKTQPKKELSVF
+569 LLGKTQPKTKLAVF
-583 PERLRQLRAESNLTQ
+583 PERLRQLRIETDLTQ
-598 RELARSLDI
+598 QELAKNLNV
-607 SQQSINSWEN
+607 SQQIIGLWER

-653 ELEAEDKL
+653 ELEAEEKL
-661 FKATIKDLDLTP
+661 FKATVESLNLNP

-678 FKESV
+678 FKESI

-708 TSTFSKRLR
+708 ISTFSKRLR

-724 LSQEEIANRLSV
+724 LSQEETANRLGV
-736 SQQSYARWESGNH
+736 NQQSYARWESGNH
-749 TPTLDTL
+749 APTLDTL
-756 EKVSNYF
+756 EKVSSYF

-778 FTDNKQEV
+778 FTDDKQEI

-802 ANTTF
+802 A
-807 GERLRQVRE
+807 
-816 LEGLTQ
+816 
-822 VEVAKGLEISQPLY
+822 
-836 QAWETGRK
+836 
-844 NAKKETIK
+844 
-852 RLSDFFGVSYSYL
+852 
-865 LGISDNVTIETP
+865 
-877 IIKTIPQENTFP
+877 
-889 ERLKELRKLANL
+889 
-901 TQVEM
+901 
-906 AEALNVSQPA
+906 
-916 YVEWEKGRTQPTPDK
+916 
-931 FPLIAKVLNTSIDY
+931 
-945 LLQGAPNESRLAN
+945 
-958 FQGKTLGERL
+958 
-968 TFLRKNAGLTQAEVA
+968 
-983 DRLQVGQNS
+983 
-992 YSNWENGVRTPIYPI
+992 
-1007 IEKLA
+1007 
-1012 EFFGVTPDSL
+1012 DSL

-1035 ITPNQSQETEIIDLL
+1035 ITPNQNQETEIIDLL
-1050 NSKLTYNQKT
+1050 NNKLTYNQKT

>member
-9 LRIERGLT
+9 LRIKRGLT
-17 QQQVGKQLGTSK
+17 QQQVGEQLGTSE

-37 GQHTPRFETIKKL
+37 GKHAPRFETIKKL
-50 ANIFGVTTEKI
+50 ADILGVTTDQI
-61 TEDYAQPYNESET
+61 TEDYKPTGEEVKT
-74 ASFTE
+74 VSFTE
-79 RLKELRK
+79 RLIELRK

-140 IRNFTELTTSKE
+140 IRNFSGLTTPNE
-152 QSHAPSGQT
+152 QSHTPSEPT

-187 QQAYQVWESG
+187 QQAYQAWESG

-222 VESPLESAE
+222 VESPLETAE

-272 PESFANRLKRLRK
+272 PESFAKRLKRLRK

-330 VSYLVGESDTI
+330 VSYLVGESDTMI
-341 DYGAFKEQSTRI
+341 DYGAFKEQSTCA

-363 RLKELREQS
+363 RLKELRKQS

-419 WHGTSELQTTSV
+419 WHGTSEPQTTNA

-449 EADLTQQQ
+449 EADLTQKQ

-502 AQAEEKLSVFPER
+502 AQPEERLSVFPER

-525 TQQQMAEAFN
+525 TQQQMAEALN
-535 IKQPTYAQWETGRT
+535 I
-549 KPKGETLERFADFF
+549 
-563 NVSTDY
+563 
-569 LLGKTQPKKELSVF
+569 
-583 PERLRQLRAESNLTQ
+583 
-598 RELARSLDI
+598 
-607 SQQSINSWEN
+607 
-617 GERKPKIE
+617 
-625 AITNIAEY
+625 
-633 FNVSPK
+633 
-639 YLIGETNNREIETI
+639 
-653 ELEAEDKL
+653 
-661 FKATIKDLDLTP
+661 
-673 EQKEE
+673 
-678 FKESV
+678 
-683 YHFILR
+683 
-689 KKAIYESD
+689 
-697 DLKEESNNKDN
+697 
-708 TSTFSKRLR
+708 
-717 ELRKENG
+717 
-724 LSQEEIANRLSV
+724 
-736 SQQSYARWESGNH
+736 
-749 TPTLDTL
+749 
-756 EKVSNYF
+756 
-763 KVTIAYLVGETNVRQ
+763 
-778 FTDNKQEV
+778 
-786 YKVPQE
+786 
-792 EARALELDNT
+792 
-802 ANTTF
+802 
-807 GERLRQVRE
+807 
-816 LEGLTQ
+816 
-822 VEVAKGLEISQPLY
+822 
-836 QAWETGRK
+836 
-844 NAKKETIK
+844 
-852 RLSDFFGVSYSYL
+852 
-865 LGISDNVTIETP
+865 
-877 IIKTIPQENTFP
+877 
-889 ERLKELRKLANL
+889 
-901 TQVEM
+901 
-906 AEALNVSQPA
+906 SQPA

-931 FPLIAKVLNTSIDY
+931 FPLIAKVLNTSIYY
-945 LLQGAPNESRLAN
+945 LLQGAPNENRLVN

-968 TFLRKNAGLTQAEVA
+968 AFLRKNAGLTQAEVA

-1035 ITPNQSQETEIIDLL
+1035 ITPNQNQDTEIIDIL
-1050 NSKLTYNQKT
+1050 NRKLTYNQKT

>member
-17 QQQVGKQLGTSK
+17 QQQVGEQLGTSK

-86 EKGLNQTEIAKELH
+86 EKGLSQIEIANYFGT
-100 ISQQTYSQWESDKR
+100 SQPAYQAWESGR
-114 NPSQKTLEKLA
+114 RTPAQKSLEKLA
-125 NFFNVSVSYLLGETS
+125 KFFNVSVSYLLGETN
-140 IRNFTELTTSKE
+140 IRNFSGLITPKE

-161 IGERLKSARKEAG
+161 IAERLKSARKEAG
-174 LLQEEVAEHFNIT
+174 LLQEEVAEGLGIS

-217 AYLSG
+217 AYLAG
-222 VESPLESAE
+222 VENPLESAE

-272 PESFANRLKRLRK
+272 PESFAKRLKR
-285 EAHLTQQDVADYFK
+285 
-299 TSPQSY
+299 
-305 AQWEKGQRS
+305 
-314 PSKESLEKL
+314 
-323 ASYFGVS
+323 
-330 VSYLVGESDTI
+330 
-341 DYGAFKEQSTRI
+341 
-353 QLSDDKTFIE
+353 
-363 RLKELREQS
+363 
-372 GLTQKQ
+372 
-378 VAEHLDITQS
+378 
-388 AYAQWETGKL
+388 
-398 NPKKETIQK
+398 
-407 FADLFNVSYDYL
+407 
-419 WHGTSELQTTSV
+419 
-431 IIETNSGTFPERL
+431 
-444 RQLRT
+444 LRT
-449 EADLTQQQ
+449 EADLTQKQV
-457 LADIVGTTQQNIA
+457 ADIVGTTQQNIA

-549 KPKGETLERFADFF
+549 KPKGETLEKFADFF

-617 GERKPKIE
+617 GERKPKLE

-653 ELEAEDKL
+653 ELEAEEKL
-661 FKATIKDLDLTP
+661 FKATVESLNLTP

-678 FKESV
+678 FKESI

-689 KKAIYESD
+689 KKALYSED
-697 DLKEESNNKDN
+697 EPKESNTNKDPL
-708 TSTFSKRLR
+708 STFSKRVKELR
-717 ELRKENG
+717 EEEGSSLEEVATKIG
-724 LSQEEIANRLSV
+724 LDTQT
-736 SQQSYARWESGNH
+736 YASLEGGSH
-749 TPTLDTL
+749 ALTLDAL
-756 EKVSNYF
+756 KWVSNYF
-763 KVTIAYLVGETNVRQ
+763 DVTIAYLVGETNVRQ
-778 FTDNKQEV
+778 FTDDKQEV

-822 VEVAKGLEISQPLY
+822 VEVAEGLGISQPAY
-836 QAWETGRK
+836 QAWETERK
-844 NAKKETIK
+844 NATKETIK

-865 LGISDNVTIETP
+865 LGISNNVTIDTPVAKTNINFAECLKEARKLSGLSQQAIADKLGISNQAYSRWETGKFEP
-877 IIKTIPQENTFP
+877 NLESLKKLAKVLNTSPNYLLGYNQTESIAKAIPQENTFP
-889 ERLKELRKLANL
+889 KRLRELRKLANL
-901 TQVEM
+901 TQKEM
-906 AEALNVSQPA
+906 AEALNISQPA

-945 LLQGAPNESRLAN
+945 LLQGTPNENRLAN

-968 TFLRKNAGLTQAEVA
+968 AFLRKNAGLTQTEVA
-983 DRLQVGQNS
+983 NRLQVGQNS

-1035 ITPNQSQETEIIDLL
+1035 VTPNQNQDTEIIDIL

>member
-17 QQQVGKQLGTSK
+17 QQQVGEQLGTSK

-86 EKGLNQTEIAKELH
+86 EKGLNQIEIANYFGT
-100 ISQQTYSQWESDKR
+100 SQPAYQAWESGR
-114 NPSQKTLEKLA
+114 RTPAQKSLEKLA
-125 NFFNVSVSYLLGETS
+125 KFFNVSVSYLLGETN
-140 IRNFTELTTSKE
+140 IRNFSGLTTPKE
-152 QSHAPSGQT
+152 QSHAPSEPT

-174 LLQEEVAEHFNIT
+174 LLQEEVAEHFN
-187 QQAYQVWESG
+187 
-197 KRNPKKETL
+197 
-206 QKLADYFNVSY
+206 VSY
-217 AYLSG
+217 AYLAG

-251 KSSIYNFILQKGNHY
+251 KSSIYNFILQKGNQY
-266 NSQETS
+266 NNQEIS
-272 PESFANRLKRLRK
+272 PESFAKRLKRLRK

-341 DYGAFKEQSTRI
+341 DYGAFEEQSTPT

-363 RLKELREQS
+363 RLKELRKQS
-372 GLTQKQ
+372 G
-378 VAEHLDITQS
+378 
-388 AYAQWETGKL
+388 
-398 NPKKETIQK
+398 
-407 FADLFNVSYDYL
+407 
-419 WHGTSELQTTSV
+419 
-431 IIETNSGTFPERL
+431 
-444 RQLRT
+444 
-449 EADLTQQQ
+449 LTQQQ

-502 AQAEEKLSVFPER
+502 AQAEEKSSVFPER

-549 KPKGETLERFADFF
+549 KPKGETLEKFADFF

-583 PERLRQLRAESNLTQ
+583 PERLRQLRIETDLTQ
-598 RELARSLDI
+598 QELAKNLNV
-607 SQQSINSWEN
+607 SQQIIGLWER

-678 FKESV
+678 FKESI

-689 KKAIYESD
+689 KKALYSED
-697 DLKEESNNKDN
+697 EPKESNTNKDPL
-708 TSTFSKRLR
+708 STFSKRVKELR
-717 ELRKENG
+717 EEEGSSLEEVATEIG
-724 LSQEEIANRLSV
+724 LDTQT
-736 SQQSYARWESGNH
+736 YASLEGGSH
-749 TPTLDTL
+749 ALTLDAL
-756 EKVSNYF
+756 KWVSNYF
-763 KVTIAYLVGETNVRQ
+763 DVTIAYLVGETNVRQ
-778 FTDNKQEV
+778 FTDDKQEV

-802 ANTTF
+802 ANTAF

-822 VEVAKGLEISQPLY
+822 VE
-836 QAWETGRK
+836 
-844 NAKKETIK
+844 
-852 RLSDFFGVSYSYL
+852 
-865 LGISDNVTIETP
+865 
-877 IIKTIPQENTFP
+877 
-889 ERLKELRKLANL
+889 
-901 TQVEM
+901 M
-906 AEALNVSQPA
+906 AEALNISQPA

-931 FPLIAKVLNTSIDY
+931 FPLIAKVLNTSIYY
-945 LLQGAPNESRLAN
+945 LLQGAPNEIRLAN

-968 TFLRKNAGLTQAEVA
+968 VFLRRNAGLTQAEVA

-1035 ITPNQSQETEIIDLL
+1035 ITPNQNQETEIIDLL
-1050 NSKLTYNQKT
+1050 NNKLTYNQKT

>member
-17 QQQVGKQLGTSK
+17 QQQVGEQLGTSK

-86 EKGLNQTEIAKELH
+86 EKGLNQIEIANYFGT
-100 ISQQTYSQWESDKR
+100 SQPAYQAWESGR
-114 NPSQKTLEKLA
+114 RTPAQKSLEKLA
-125 NFFNVSVSYLLGETS
+125 KFFNVSVSYLLGETN
-140 IRNFTELTTSKE
+140 IRNFSGLTTPKE
-152 QSHAPSGQT
+152 QSHAPSEPT

-197 KRNPKKETL
+197 KRNPKKETI

-217 AYLSG
+217 AYLAG

-251 KSSIYNFILQKGNHY
+251 KSSIYNFILQKGNQY
-266 NSQETS
+266 NNQEIS
-272 PESFANRLKRLRK
+272 PESFAKRLKRLRK

-330 VSYLVGESDTI
+330 ISYLVGESDTI
-341 DYGAFKEQSTRI
+341 DYGAFEEQSTPT

-363 RLKELREQS
+363 RLKELRKQS
-372 GLTQKQ
+372 G
-378 VAEHLDITQS
+378 
-388 AYAQWETGKL
+388 
-398 NPKKETIQK
+398 
-407 FADLFNVSYDYL
+407 
-419 WHGTSELQTTSV
+419 
-431 IIETNSGTFPERL
+431 
-444 RQLRT
+444 
-449 EADLTQQQ
+449 LTQQQ
-457 LADIVGTTQQNIA
+457 LATTQQNIA

-502 AQAEEKLSVFPER
+502 AQAEEKSSVFPER

-525 TQQQMAEAFN
+525 TQQQVAEHLDITQSA
-535 IKQPTYAQWETGRT
+535 YAQWETGRIN
-549 KPKGETLERFADFF
+549 PKKETIQKFADLFNVSYDYLWHGTSEPQTTNAIKETNSGTFPERLKALRKEAGYPNQTSIAKELHISQQTYSQRESGKRNPSKSTLETLANFF

-569 LLGKTQPKKELSVF
+569 LLGKT
-583 PERLRQLRAESNLTQ
+583 
-598 RELARSLDI
+598 
-607 SQQSINSWEN
+607 
-617 GERKPKIE
+617 
-625 AITNIAEY
+625 
-633 FNVSPK
+633 
-639 YLIGETNNREIETI
+639 NRRDVETI
-653 ELEAEDKL
+653 ELEAEDRL
-661 FKATIKDLDLTP
+661 FRAIVESLDLTP

-678 FKESV
+678 FKESI

-689 KKAIYESD
+689 KRDSYSGDNPK
-697 DLKEESNNKDN
+697 ESNTGKDPLI
-708 TSTFSKRLR
+708 TFSKRAQELR
-717 ELRKENG
+717 E
-724 LSQEEIANRLSV
+724 EEGSSLEEVATKIGV
-736 SQQSYARWESGNH
+736 DMQTYASLEGGSH
-749 TPTLDTL
+749 APTLDTL
-756 EKVSNYF
+756 EKVSRYF

-778 FTDNKQEV
+778 FTDDKQAI

-822 VEVAKGLEISQPLY
+822 VEVAEGLGISQPAY
-836 QAWETGRK
+836 QAWETERK
-844 NAKKETIK
+844 NATKETIK

-865 LGISDNVTIETP
+865 LGISDNVTIDTPVAKPNISFAECLKEARKLSGLSQQAIADKLGISNQAYSRWETGKFEP
-877 IIKTIPQENTFP
+877 NLESLKKLAKVLNTSPNYLLGYNQTESIAKAIPQENTFP
-889 ERLKELRKLANL
+889 KRLKELRKLANL

-916 YVEWEKGRTQPTPDK
+916 YVDWEKGRTQPTLDK
-931 FPLIAKVLNTSIDY
+931 VPLIAKVLNTSIDY

-968 TFLRKNAGLTQAEVA
+968 VFLRKNAGLTQAEVA

-1035 ITPNQSQETEIIDLL
+1035 ITPNQNQETEIIDLL
-1050 NSKLTYNQKT
+1050 NNKLTYNQKT

>member
-17 QQQVGKQLGTSK
+17 QQQVGEQLGTSK

-50 ANIFGVTTEKI
+50 ANIFGVTPEKI

-74 ASFTE
+74 TSFTE

-86 EKGLNQTEIAKELH
+86 EKGLNQIEIANYFGT
-100 ISQQTYSQWESDKR
+100 SQPAYQAWESGR
-114 NPSQKTLEKLA
+114 RTPAQKSLEKLA
-125 NFFNVSVSYLLGETS
+125 KFFNVSVSYLLGETS
-140 IRNFTELTTSKE
+140 IRNFSELTTPNE
-152 QSHAPSGQT
+152 QSHAPSEPT

-197 KRNPKKETL
+197 RRNPKKETL

-217 AYLSG
+217 AYLAG

-299 TSPQSY
+299 TS
-305 AQWEKGQRS
+305 
-314 PSKESLEKL
+314 
-323 ASYFGVS
+323 
-330 VSYLVGESDTI
+330 
-341 DYGAFKEQSTRI
+341 KEQSTRI

-363 RLKELREQS
+363 RLKELRKQS

-378 VAEHLDITQS
+378 VAEHLDISQS

-398 NPKKETIQK
+398 NPKKETIQR

-419 WHGTSELQTTSV
+419 WHGTSEPQTTNA

-449 EADLTQQQ
+449 EVDLTQQQ

-549 KPKGETLERFADFF
+549 KPKGETLEKFADFF

-617 GERKPKIE
+617 GERKPKLE

-653 ELEAEDKL
+653 ELEAEEKL
-661 FKATIKDLDLTP
+661 FKATVESLNLTP

-678 FKESV
+678 FKESI

-689 KKAIYESD
+689 KKALYSED
-697 DLKEESNNKDN
+697 EPKESNTNKDPL
-708 TSTFSKRLR
+708 STFSKRVKELR
-717 ELRKENG
+717 EEEGSSLEEVATKIG
-724 LSQEEIANRLSV
+724 LDTQT
-736 SQQSYARWESGNH
+736 YASLEGRSH
-749 TPTLDTL
+749 ALTLDAL
-756 EKVSNYF
+756 KWVSNYF
-763 KVTIAYLVGETNVRQ
+763 DVTIAYLVGETNVRQ
-778 FTDNKQEV
+778 FTDDKQEV

-816 LEGLTQ
+816 LEG
-822 VEVAKGLEISQPLY
+822 
-836 QAWETGRK
+836 
-844 NAKKETIK
+844 
-852 RLSDFFGVSYSYL
+852 
-865 LGISDNVTIETP
+865 
-877 IIKTIPQENTFP
+877 
-889 ERLKELRKLANL
+889 L

-931 FPLIAKVLNTSIDY
+931 FPLIAKVLNTSIVY

-968 TFLRKNAGLTQAEVA
+968 VFLRKNAGLTQAEVA

-1022 RGKTDNVVVPKIT
+1022 RGKIDNVVVPKIT